1 MANRIFPSPI
11 KGVSESLDPS
21 KQIPLTSGYM
31 NNVRAIDVL
40 EKQVRIGQRPG
51 LDKVFPDDQIGG
63 DTSPIVWIGV
73 VTTVD

>member
-1 MANRIFPSPI
+1 MANVDMTAPI

-31 NNVRAIDVL
+31 NNCRATDVL
-40 EKQVRIGQRPG
+40 EKQIRIGQRPG
-51 LDKVFPDDQIGG
+51 LDKVFTQQIGG
-63 DTSPIVWIGV
+63 GAHPINAIIV